1 MIREEK
7 GKFFLETAH
16 TSYWFGRTGFGHL
29 EHYYYGPRLKVQD
42 PEAVRYKRTAA
53 TGSSVSYSR
62 EDGLYCLDNL
72 PLEYSSIGRGDYRF
86 APLEVMMPDG
96 SFTADFI
103 FRSFQIK
110 KGTIPM
116 KTLPGALAGQ
126 EKDVETLCI
135 TMKDAAFAVFLKL
148 YYTVFPETDVIVRRA
163 VLSNEEENPAEIRRF
178 LSMMVDLPDRGF
190 VMTTLNGGWAREAHV
205 SRRKLNESLCI
216 NSSTT
221 GNSSNRH
228 NPGFLLAE
236 EGALEDRGL
245 VYGFN
250 LIYSGNHMGAAE
262 LSAFGLARAAI
273 GINDH
278 CFLKRL
284 KKGESFETPE
294 AVLTCSRQGYNGVSR
309 HFHDFVNRH
318 VVRGDWR
325 EKERPV
331 LLNNWEATFFD
342 FKESRLL
349 RMAAEARKLGIELFV
364 LDDGWFGAR
373 NSDQAGLG
381 DYEVNRKKLPGGMK
395 GLADKIHAMGLA
407 FGLWFEPEMV
417 NEDSELYRAHP
428 DWAVKNPRRPAVLG
442 RNQLVLD
449 LCRTEVQDYIVE
461 QVSAVLDSAKVDYV
475 KWDMNRHIAEGWSE
489 ALACQGEFYHRY
501 ICGLYRVMERIFG
514 PRPHILVESCSSG
527 GNRFDLG
534 MLCYSQQIWASD
546 DTDPGERLKIQTG
559 LSYFYPPS
567 VMGAHVSE
575 SPHQQTLRKTTLS
588 TRFAVAAFGC
598 LGYELDFKYLTAA
611 QKKEVKQQIAFYK
624 EHRRLF
630 QYGQFSRM
638 AYPKDNKVV
647 WQTADREQKEAV
659 TGFFQT
665 LSRAAESYDYLQVK
679 GLDKRKTYRISTMP
693 HPLYV
698 RSFGLLTKHILP
710 VELNPEGVV
719 LRTADKHYT
728 LTDCVESYLA
738 DGAMLEEGIL
748 LNNQFMGSWYNEQT
762 RLLGDFGANLYVTS
776 LQERDAGGMC
786 RRTEKSEENGEN
798 EKK

>member
-29 EHYYYGPRLKVQD
+29 EHYYYGPRLKIQD
-42 PEAVRYKRTAA
+42 PEGVRYKRTAA
-53 TGSSVSYSR
+53 VGSSILYSR
-62 EDGLYCLDNL
+62 KDDLYCLDHL

-86 APLEVMMPDG
+86 APLEAVMPDG
-96 SFTADFI
+96 SFTADFV
-103 FRSFQIK
+103 FQSFQIK
-110 KGTIPM
+110 KGIVPM
-116 KTLPGALAGQ
+116 KTLPGAREGGA
-126 EKDVETLCI
+126 KDVETLCI
-135 TMKDAAFAVFLKL
+135 TMKDTAFPVFLKL
-148 YYTVFPETDVIVRRA
+148 YYTVFPETDVITRRA
-163 VLSNEEENPAEIRRF
+163 VLSNEEDRPVKIRRF
-178 LSMMVDLPDRGF
+178 MSMMVDLPDRGF

-228 NPGFLLAE
+228 NPGFLMAE
-236 EGALEDRGL
+236 QGAGEDRGL

-262 LSAFGLARAAI
+262 LSAFGLARVLM

-278 CFLKRL
+278 CFLKEL
-284 KKGESFETPE
+284 EKGETFETPE
-294 AVLTCSRQGYNGVSR
+294 AVLTCSQEGYNGTSH

-342 FKESRLL
+342 FQESRLL
-349 RMAAEARKLGIELFV
+349 RMASEAKKLGIELFV

-373 NSDQAGLG
+373 NSDKAGLG
-381 DYEVNRKKLPGGMK
+381 DYEVNPKKLPAGVR
-395 GLADKIHAMGLA
+395 GLADKIHAMGLK

-417 NEDSELYRAHP
+417 NEDSDLYRAHP
-428 DWAVKNPRRPAVLG
+428 DWAVKNPNRPAVLG

-449 LCRTEVQDYIVE
+449 LCRKEVQDYIVE

-489 ALACQGEFYHRY
+489 ALSCQGEFYHRY
-501 ICGLYRVMERIFG
+501 ICGLYSVLERIFG

-567 VMGAHVSE
+567 VIGAHVSE
-575 SPHQQTLRKTTLS
+575 SPHQQTLRKTALS
-588 TRFAVAAFGC
+588 TRFAAAAFGC

-624 EHRRLF
+624 EHRQLF

-638 AYPKDNKVV
+638 EYPKDNKVV
-647 WQTADREQKEAV
+647 WQAADRGRREAV

-665 LSRAAESYDYLQVK
+665 LSKAAEGYDYLQVK
-679 GLDKRKTYRISTMP
+679 GLDRSKTYRISTMP

-710 VELNPEGVV
+710 VELNPDGLI

-728 LTDCVESYLA
+728 LTDCVESYTA
-738 DGAMLEEGIL
+738 DGAMLEAGIL
-748 LNNQFMGSWYNEQT
+748 LNNQFMGSWYNDKT
-762 RLLGDFGANLYVTS
+762 RLLGDFGANLYLTVPENREA
-776 LQERDAGGMC
+776 QGKDADWA
-786 RRTEKSEENGEN
+786 ES
-798 EKK
+798 EKKGEKKKK